1 MMPMMRGLVIS
12 KHQTSC
18 KQVTLTTT
26 SLKNCVET
34 SQQTSWKRFDSKN
47 TFKGPKYPKV
57 QCKLNSANA
66 NIPIGAQTSEVI
78 NKELALYYSLVE
90 KLDK

>member
-1 MMPMMRGLVIS
+1 MRGLVIS

-34 SQQTSWKRFDSKN
+34 SQQTSWKRFDCKN
-47 TFKGPKYPKV
+47 TFKYPQVSQSAVQVELCQCQYPNWSSDIRGHQQRIGP
-57 QCKLNSANA
+57 LLLIS
-66 NIPIGAQTSEVI
+66 
-78 NKELALYYSLVE
+78 
-90 KLDK
+90 

>member
-1 MMPMMRGLVIS
+1 MIARIPS
-12 KHQTSC
+12 ST
-18 KQVTLTTT
+18 
-26 SLKNCVET
+26 
-34 SQQTSWKRFDSKN
+34 
-47 TFKGPKYPKV
+47 PKYPKV